1 MNTNNFPRHLSVKN
15 RETLLHPGSGIKVQ
29 NVKIL
34 TNPRYEWERICRGRT
49 RIAHSIDIDWK
60 RFNLNDYIFTH
71 DSIVSSVETEANGY
85 YIKPICSKI
94 VNLNGNAWT
103 NPVLLATFRTFV
115 GGYNFEEHVQI
126 PSQSKGMILDAVLR
140 PFQYRDEK
148 GNIANVYICDILVAT
163 CKSNWELVQ
172 EIQTGK
178 MRTLSMGTQ
187 CRSVQCSHCGKI
199 FRDDE
204 DSCDHI
210 KYELGQMFVDENG
223 IERITAELCGC
234 SIWDAIKKEWI
245 GDPESNTFIEASWVK
260 HPAYVGAV
268 VNHFINPKN
277 VNPSLFK
284 EASIEESIQG
294 LFNVRVAD
302 RYGRLSLNLLRQ
314 KQEIDKREGMIN
326 RIISS
331 KH

>member
-1 MNTNNFPRHLSVKN
+1 MNNIPRHFSVAN
-15 RETLLHPGSGIKVQ
+15 RAALFQKERDMPVT

-34 TNPRYEWERICRGRT
+34 SNPKQEWERIARGRS
-49 RIAHSIDIDWK
+49 RVAHKIDIDWK
-60 RFNLNDYIFTH
+60 RFNLNDYIFSH

-85 YIKPICSKI
+85 YIKPVCSKI

-115 GGYNFEEHVQI
+115 GGQNYLEHCQI
-126 PSQSKGMILDAVLR
+126 PSQSKGTILDAVLR

-148 GNIANVYICDILVAT
+148 GNVANVYICDILVAT
-163 CKSNWELVQ
+163 NRCHWDLVQ
-172 EIQTGK
+172 DIQTGK
-178 MRTLSMGTQ
+178 MRTLSMGTT
-187 CRSVQCSHCGKI
+187 CAAVQCSHCGKI
-199 FRDDE
+199 FRDD

-210 KYELGQMFVDENG
+210 KYELGQTFIDENG

-234 SIWDAIKKEWI
+234 STWDEIKQQWI

-260 HPAYVGAV
+260 HPAFVGAV

-277 VNPSLFK
+277 IDPSVFR
-284 EASIEESIQG
+284 EASIESAIQS

-302 RYGRLSLNLLRQ
+302 RYGKIARSILTQEKDVLKRQ
-314 KQEIDKREGMIN
+314 QMIDD
-326 RIISS
+326 IIRG
-331 KH
+331 K

>member
-1 MNTNNFPRHLSVKN
+1 MSNIPRHLSVSN
-15 RETLLHPGSGIKVQ
+15 RETLLNTGRDIPVT

-34 TNPRYEWERICRGRT
+34 QDPQNEWKKICYGKSRV
-49 RIAHSIDIDWK
+49 AHSIEVDWK

-85 YIKPICSKI
+85 YIKPVCSKI

-103 NPVLLATFRTFV
+103 NAVLLATFRTFV
-115 GGYNFEEHVQI
+115 GGYNFQEHIQI
-126 PSQSKGMILDAVLR
+126 PSQSKGTILDAVLR

-163 CKSNWELVQ
+163 SKCNWDLVQ
-172 EIQTGK
+172 DIQTGK
-178 MRTLSMGTQ
+178 LRTLSMGTQ
-187 CRSVQCSHCGKI
+187 CRQIQCSRCGKI
-199 FRDDE
+199 FADDE
-204 DSCDHI
+204 ESCDHI
-210 KYELGQMFVDENG
+210 KYELGQTFIDENG
-223 IERITAELCGC
+223 IERVIAELCGC
-234 SIWDAIKKEWI
+234 SYWDDVKKEWI

-277 VNPSLFK
+277 VDPSAFRA
-284 EASIEESIQG
+284 ASIENAIQS

-302 RYGRLSLNLLRQ
+302 RYGRIARSILTQEKDVLKRQ
-314 KQEIDKREGMIN
+314 QMIDN
-326 RIISS
+326 IIRG
-331 KH
+331 K